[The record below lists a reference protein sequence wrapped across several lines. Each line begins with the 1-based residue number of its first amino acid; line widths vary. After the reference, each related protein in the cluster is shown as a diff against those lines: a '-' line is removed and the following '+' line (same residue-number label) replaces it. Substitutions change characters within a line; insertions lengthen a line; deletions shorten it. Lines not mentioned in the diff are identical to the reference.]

1 VEWIAQVVRVQ
12 GMRSREDIF
21 PADPT
26 IEAFLTDLAVH
37 GNIAPA
43 IQHQAMN
50 GLVFLYT
57 RVRNHAL
64 PGRINAVHAD
74 KKSNVPVVM
83 TRAAGASSS
92 HAWTEPPTWL
102 PNSSTGAGGA
112 LGKQSGSGSRPLMRR
127 GA

>member
-1 VEWIAQVVRVQ
+1 
-12 GMRSREDIF
+12 MRSREDLF
-21 PADPT
+21 PADPK

-50 GLVFLYT
+50 ALVFLYT
-57 RVRNHAL
+57 RFRNHAL
-64 PGRINAVHAD
+64 PGCINAVHAE

-83 TRAAGASSS
+83 TRPAGAPSSRT
-92 HAWTEPPTWL
+92 WTEPSTWSL
-102 PNSSTGAGGA
+102 NSSTGAGGA
-112 LGKQSGSGSRPLMRR
+112 SGKQSGSGSRPLMSR

>member
-1 VEWIAQVVRVQ
+1 
-12 GMRSREDIF
+12 MRSREDLF
-21 PADPT
+21 PADPK

-50 GLVFLYT
+50 ALGFLYT
-57 RVRNHAL
+57 RLRNHAL

-83 TRAAGASSS
+83 IRAAGAPSSRI
-92 HAWTEPPTWL
+92 WTEPPT
-102 PNSSTGAGGA
+102 
-112 LGKQSGSGSRPLMRR
+112 
-127 GA
+127 